1 MHALTRA
8 LTAVL
13 AVIVLAVPAAA
24 SARVDPPTGGVS
36 ERTQDLRHL
45 AAGGLS
51 PTPKAV
57 FASPTPTPTAPKG
70 VFWSYG
76 YEAKAPPATA
86 HNHAPSGV
94 YWSYDYEAQ
103 APSPPAHASAPASPS
118 DDGIPWMTIGFIVA
132 GTSLLVSAAVVLTT
146 RRRPPA
152 AHAV

>member
-24 SARVDPPTGGVS
+24 SARVDPPPSGAS

-57 FASPTPTPTAPKG
+57 FALPDVCAYPVERRALVLRLRVEAPAPTAH
-70 VFWSYG
+70 Y
-76 YEAKAPPATA
+76 
-86 HNHAPSGV
+86 HAPAGV

-103 APSPPAHASAPASPS
+103 APAAHAHASAPASPS

-132 GTSLLVSAAVVLTT
+132 GTSLLVSAAVFLST
-146 RRRPPA
+146 RRRPPT

>member
-24 SARVDPPTGGVS
+24 SARIDPPTRGAS

-45 AAGGLS
+45 EAGGLS
-51 PTPKAV
+51 PSTPK
-57 FASPTPTPTAPKG
+57 
-70 VFWSYG
+70 
-76 YEAKAPPATA
+76 
-86 HNHAPSGV
+86 GV
-94 YWSYDYEAQ
+94 YWSYDYEAKAPAATPHAPTGVLWSYGYEAP
-103 APSPPAHASAPASPS
+103 APSQPAHVSAPASPS

-146 RRRPPA
+146 RRRPPT
-152 AHAV
+152 AHAM

>member
-24 SARVDPPTGGVS
+24 SARIDPPTGVAS

-45 AAGGLS
+45 AAGGLTS
-51 PTPKAV
+51 TPKGVFAAPTPA
-57 FASPTPTPTAPKG
+57 PTAPK
-70 VFWSYG
+70 VYWSYG
-76 YEAKAPPATA
+76 YESKSPV
-86 HNHAPSGV
+86 HVKQFHAPTGL
-94 YWSYDYEAQ
+94 YWAYDYEAQ
-103 APSPPAHASAPASPS
+103 APSPAAHVSAPATPS

-132 GTSLLVSAAVVLTT
+132 GASLLVSAAFVLTT
-146 RRRPPA
+146 RRRPPT

>member
-24 SARVDPPTGGVS
+24 SARIDPPPSGAS

-57 FASPTPTPTAPKG
+57 FASPMPAPTPSNG
-70 VFWSYG
+70 VLWSYG
-76 YEAKAPPATA
+76 YESKAPAPTA
-86 HNHAPSGV
+86 HYHAPAGV

-103 APSPPAHASAPASPS
+103 APAAHAHASAPASPS

-132 GTSLLVSAAVVLTT
+132 GTSLLVSAAVFLST
-146 RRRPPA
+146 RRRPPT

>member
-8 LTAVL
+8 LTAAL

-24 SARVDPPTGGVS
+24 SARIDPPTGGVS

-51 PTPKAV
+51 ATPKAV
-57 FASPTPTPTAPKG
+57 FAAPTPAPTTPKG
-70 VFWSYG
+70 VYWSYG
-76 YEAKAPPATA
+76 YEAKDPATA
-86 HNHAPSGV
+86 APSKAPTGV

-103 APSPPAHASAPASPS
+103 APAPHAHASAPASPS

-132 GTSLLVSAAVVLTT
+132 GTSLLISAAVFLSA
-146 RRRPPA
+146 RRRPPTA
-152 AHAV
+152 QAV